1 VSCRHI
7 FSRAA
12 AAFHKIYKVLKNMVK
27 HMRKK
32 IPPLLLI
39 ALVLI
44 TGCTAPAPQ
53 DTPAETPATGSLV
66 VSSTPP
72 GAEVYLD
79 NVYRGTTPVTV
90 IDLAGSHTLELRLR
104 DYQSWSKSIQIE
116 AASRAYVDTVLVPVT
131 VIPSLTVTVPTTG
144 SFTVPTTRLR
154 QVTATTP
161 TETPAS
167 LPFLGCFLF
176 ETYGK
181 TGTGEHFNL
190 TEVWWFQPAGIGQ
203 RNTTWIYTPPKKTE
217 VYLSGFI
224 WTRDPVTDLITL
236 PAAGG
241 LNIPAEVTYNG
252 NNDTITFSN
261 VNMRSV
267 FERVPCWI

>member
-1 VSCRHI
+1 
-7 FSRAA
+7 
-12 AAFHKIYKVLKNMVK
+12 
-27 HMRKK
+27 MRKK

-39 ALVLI
+39 TLVLI
-44 TGCTAPAPQ
+44 VGCTAPAPQ
-53 DTPAETPATGSLV
+53 DMLAETPATGSLV

-90 IDLAGSHTLELRLR
+90 IDPAGSHTLELRLR
-104 DYQSWSKSIQIE
+104 DYQSWSKSIQIDVGT
-116 AASRAYVDTVLVPVT
+116 RAYVDTVLVPVT
-131 VIPSLTVTVPTTG
+131 VIPSRTVTVPTTG
-144 SFTVPTTRLR
+144 SLTVPTTRLR
-154 QVTATTP
+154 LVTTPATTSQTP
-161 TETPAS
+161 TPWPRS
-167 LPFLGCFLF
+167 ILGCFLF

-181 TGTGEHFNL
+181 TGAGEPFNV
-190 TEVWWFQPAGIGQ
+190 TESWWFQPAGIGQ

-224 WTRDPVTDLITL
+224 WTQDPVTDLITL

-241 LNIPAEVTYNG
+241 LQIPAEVTYNG

-267 FERVPCWI
+267 FERVPCWT